1 MAFEFVNAQGRIREL
16 AGLAFIL
23 YPHPVESKAKDGEK
37 RSAPVPE
44 TRFRTGQGRP
54 WQGRAMGERPA
65 GASAP
70 VSRPVP
76 GPRFGSGSGAVS
88 SQAQTR
94 PSMRP
99 GPASAPVRQ
108 APAQATARPQPA
120 PRPAPVAE
128 TRQELVAT
136 WPEGWQKL
144 FARTRPGKVA
154 WTYYGLG
161 HDLCGQAN
169 KARSKKLSELIAY
182 LAMPRG
188 THTFWPI
195 GLPALDE
202 DGNTILAIDREIF
215 WQGLQLLNARML
227 IIMGSPAARA
237 VGIQG
242 PISPTM
248 PMRPINGML
257 TLLTWDIDDLD
268 NEDHFSRTRNY
279 LRQTL
284 TPLVC

>member
-44 TRFRTGQGRP
+44 TRFGTGQGRP
-54 WQGRAMGERPA
+54 WQGRTMGERPA

-70 VSRPVP
+70 VSSPVP
-76 GPRFGSGSGAVS
+76 GSGYG
-88 SQAQTR
+88 QALGQTQARR
-94 PSMRP
+94 PPMRP
-99 GPASAPVRQ
+99 ERGSEPVRQ
-108 APAQATARPQPA
+108 APRPAARPQPQ
-120 PRPAPVAE
+120 PVQRPAPVAE
-128 TRQELVAT
+128 ARPDVVAT

-182 LAMPRG
+182 LAMPKG

-195 GLPALDE
+195 GLPARDE
-202 DGNTILAIDREIF
+202 DGNTILALDREIF
-215 WQGLQLLNARML
+215 WQGLQLLNVRML

-279 LRQTL
+279 LCQTL

>member
-1 MAFEFVNAQGRIREL
+1 
-16 AGLAFIL
+16 
-23 YPHPVESKAKDGEK
+23 
-37 RSAPVPE
+37 
-44 TRFRTGQGRP
+44 
-54 WQGRAMGERPA
+54 
-65 GASAP
+65 
-70 VSRPVP
+70 
-76 GPRFGSGSGAVS
+76 
-88 SQAQTR
+88 
-94 PSMRP
+94 MRP
-99 GPASAPVRQ
+99 GPAPVRQ

-120 PRPAPVAE
+120 PVAE
-128 TRQELVAT
+128 AHLELVAT

-161 HDLCGQAN
+161 HDLFGQAN

>member
-1 MAFEFVNAQGRIREL
+1 MAFEFVNAWARIREL
-16 AGLAFIL
+16 AGLSCIL
-23 YPHPVESKAKDGEK
+23 YPHPVEHSAKDAEK
-37 RSAPVPE
+37 RPAPEARLGVSQS
-44 TRFRTGQGRP
+44 QGRP
-54 WQGRAMGERPA
+54 WQGRAAGMGDRSA
-65 GASAP
+65 GTSGSTP

-99 GPASAPVRQ
+99 GPAPVRQ

-120 PRPAPVAE
+120 PVAE
-128 TRQELVAT
+128 AHLELVAT

-202 DGNTILAIDREIF
+202 DGNTILAIDRKIF